1 MLIGELVKKSGLT
14 KDTIRYYEKIGIFNS
29 KVVQRNPK
37 NGYKNYNEKILEVV
51 KMLEIGKQH
60 GCTLNEIKELVE
72 SHHQDELTCFSLAP
86 YIHKKLEDV
95 NQKINDL
102 ELKKAR
108 LEMALLAIQP
118 CFDRKMDSV
127 IKSYQ
132 LETKCTVN

>member
-29 KVVQRNPK
+29 RVVQRNPM
-37 NGYKNYNEKILEVV
+37 NGYKNYSDEVLEVV

-60 GCTLNEIKELVE
+60 GCTLNEIREIVE
-72 SHHQDELTCFSLAP
+72 SHQQNELTCFSIAP
-86 YIHKKLEDV
+86 YIHKKLKEV

-108 LEMALLAIQP
+108 LEMALINLQSCYDDSMDKTIQA
-118 CFDRKMDSV
+118 
-127 IKSYQ
+127 YE
-132 LETKCTVN
+132 L